1 MRMMVCFDGSEP
13 ARAALPVAC
22 EIAQAA
28 TCEVHMVRV
37 APHRLRVDGVAWSG
51 SNAVDIEKHRKAM
64 EEDREL
70 RLEMEGVCER
80 FGDGVIVT
88 VLDGTRVADELIH
101 YARSQDID
109 LIVMGCREHGPMH
122 PGVGGSV
129 TSRVVES
136 RIAPVLLGP
145 MVPRAHLDLRAIPPG
160 CAVFSWDGTHLGELT
175 EVRAGR
181 IHIRAA
187 HGRDYWIDDDDA
199 LELSVASGLRLRF
212 DAEELDAHKLESPE
226 HVGVR

>member
-13 ARAALPVAC
+13 ARGALPVAC

-160 CAVFSWDGTHLGELT
+160 CAVFSWDGTHLGELM
-175 EVRAGR
+175 EVRSNR
-181 IHIRAA
+181 IHIRAT
-187 HGRDYWIDDDDA
+187 HGRDYWLAEDDA

-212 DAEELDAHKLESPE
+212 DAEELDSRKLEPLE
-226 HVGVR
+226 EVGAR